1 MDSSSKRRRKD
12 DVEIE
17 NKPSPPPASAPPT
30 VAAAVQGM
38 ISPEAIKAMMNQA
51 KAHITQ
57 RKQDL
62 HIKVGLWGM
71 CMGRGI
77 VSKMKIHIHD

>member
-1 MDSSSKRRRKD
+1 
-12 DVEIE
+12 
-17 NKPSPPPASAPPT
+17 
-30 VAAAVQGM
+30 M